1 MISTDS
7 ATPRGLEREPEMAA
21 EEAALPGSILA
32 LTGDLEAQ
40 DHLMELALERGYG
53 LCCRAVGSEALR
65 ILAAEPPQILVV
77 DMDAPGARDL
87 LRAIRAHAEWRD
99 IPLLALTATNNPMI
113 AVTVDAPIFFMPEM
127 TGLEEAL
134 AAWLEPALARSPV
147 PAVTSQAASVLPSRS
162 PSSSSSSKS

>member
-1 MISTDS
+1 MISTDR
-7 ATPRGLEREPEMAA
+7 ATLRGLDREPELAA
-21 EEAALPGSILA
+21 EEPPLPGSILA
-32 LTGDLEAQ
+32 LTSDLEAQ

-53 LCCRAVGSEALR
+53 LCCRAVASEALR
-65 ILAAEPPQILVV
+65 ILTAEPPQILVV

-87 LRAIRAHAEWRD
+87 LRAIRAHVDWRD

-134 AAWLEPALARSPV
+134 AACLEPAVDRSPA
-147 PAVTSQAASVLPSRS
+147 PSVTSAATSVLPSRS
-162 PSSSSSSKS
+162 PSSSS